1 MWIRRGLSRKRGED
15 ALKEPSKNHLLQP
28 REGGRPLPMPSPETV
43 GKTNARVTVGFTSL
57 GSLLPEVRVQKCPM
71 ADT

>member
-1 MWIRRGLSRKRGED
+1 MWIKRGLSRKRGGD

-28 REGGRPLPMPSPETV
+28 REGGRPLPRPSPETV
-43 GKTNARVTVGFTSL
+43 GKTNTRVMVGFTSL
-57 GSLLPEVRVQKCPM
+57 GSLLPEVRVQKRPM